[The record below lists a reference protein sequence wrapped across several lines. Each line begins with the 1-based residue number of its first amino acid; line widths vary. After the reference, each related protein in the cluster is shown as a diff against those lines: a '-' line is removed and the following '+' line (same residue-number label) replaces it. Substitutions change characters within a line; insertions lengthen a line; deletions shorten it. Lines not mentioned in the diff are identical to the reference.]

1 MSLDVV
7 TLGPLNVDLL
17 ITGNAPTDLIELTQW
32 MEPTQVNL
40 TAAGSNGYATLALA
54 KLGLKTGV
62 VATLADDAFGDMIFQ
77 AISRAGVEVSHVRRQ
92 AQSLS
97 GIAIYMLLFG
107 SKKRPLTYRL
117 PTHHPWPPH
126 LSQADRDYLLS
137 GRHIHCGGYLHF
149 PEMWNDDLAEV
160 FRLAHERGLSTSL
173 DPQSLLHPYEG
184 SWLEPIRAALGY
196 TDLLLLDARE
206 ARRITEIDDLPA
218 AAAAL
223 KNSGARI
230 VAIKDGAADT
240 LICTADR
247 MFRQPAI
254 DVPEPEIVETV
265 GAGDTFDAG
274 LIAAYLAGWPLE
286 RCAKFAALAAASS
299 MRGSGGVAGLA
310 SWEELER
317 ALEVE

>member
-17 ITGNAPTDLIELTQW
+17 ITGNAPTDLIDLTQW
-32 MEPTQVNL
+32 MGPSQVNL

-62 VATLADDAFGDMIFQ
+62 VATLADDVFGDMIFR
-77 AISRAGVEVSHVRRQ
+77 AISQAGVEVSHVRRQ
-92 AQSLS
+92 ADTLS
-97 GIAIYMLLFG
+97 GIGIYLLLFG

-117 PTHHPWPPH
+117 PTHHPWPLR

-173 DPQSLLHPYEG
+173 DPQGLLHPYEG
-184 SWLEPIRAALGY
+184 SWLGPIRAALGN

-230 VAIKDGAADT
+230 VAIKDGAAGT

-247 MFRQPAI
+247 TFRQPAVI
-254 DVPEPEIVETV
+254 VPDDEIVETV
-265 GAGDTFDAG
+265 GAGDTFDAA
-274 LIAAYLAGWPLE
+274 LIAAFLAGWPIE
-286 RCAKFAALAAASS
+286 RCARFAALASATSV
-299 MRGSGGVAGLA
+299 RGAGAVTSLS

-317 ALEVE
+317 ALEAE

>member
-17 ITGNAPTDLIELTQW
+17 ISGHAPTNLIDLTQW
-32 MEPTQVNL
+32 VGPSQVNL
-40 TAAGSNGYATLALA
+40 TVAGANGYTTLALA
-54 KLGLKTGV
+54 KLGLKTGA

-77 AISRAGVEVSHVRRQ
+77 AVTRAGVEVSQVRRQ
-92 AQSLS
+92 PQSLS

-117 PTHHPWPPH
+117 PTHHPWPQC

-160 FRLAHERGLSTSL
+160 FRLARERGLSTSL
-173 DPQSLLHPYEG
+173 DPQSLLYPYAG
-184 SWLEPIRAALGY
+184 SWSEPLREALRY
-196 TDLLLLDARE
+196 TDLLLLDAYE

-230 VAIKDGAADT
+230 VAIKDGAAGT
-240 LICTADR
+240 WICMADR
-247 MFRQPAI
+247 TFHQPAI
-254 DVPEPEIVETV
+254 DVPEAEIVETV

-274 LIAAYLAGWPLE
+274 FIAAYLAGWPIE
-286 RCAKFAALAAASS
+286 RCAKLAALAAASS

-317 ALEVE
+317 ALDAE

>member
-17 ITGNAPTDLIELTQW
+17 ITGNAPTNLVDLTQW
-32 MEPTQVNL
+32 MGPSQVNL
-40 TAAGSNGYATLALA
+40 TVAGSNGYTTLALA

-62 VATLADDAFGDMIFQ
+62 VTILADDAFGDMIFQ
-77 AISRAGVEVSHVRRQ
+77 AVSRAGVEVSLVQRQ

-97 GIAIYMLLFG
+97 GIGLYLLLFG

-117 PTHHPWPPH
+117 PTHFPWPQR
-126 LSQADRDYLLS
+126 LSQADRDYLIS

-160 FRLAHERGLSTSL
+160 LRLARERGLSTSL
-173 DPQSLLHPYEG
+173 DPQSLLQPYDG
-184 SWLEPIRAALGY
+184 SWLEPIREALRY
-196 TDLLLLDARE
+196 TDLLLLDAHE
-206 ARRITEIDDLPA
+206 ARCMTQMDDLPA
-218 AAAAL
+218 AAVAL
-223 KNSGARI
+223 KECGPRL
-230 VAIKDGAADT
+230 VAIKDGASGT
-240 LICTADR
+240 LICAADR
-247 MFRQPAI
+247 VFREPAI
-254 DVPEPEIVETV
+254 DVPENEIVETV

-274 LIAAYLAGWPLE
+274 LIAAYLTGWSIE

-299 MRGSGGVAGLA
+299 MRGSGGVESLA

-317 ALEVE
+317 ALDAK

>member
-1 MSLDVV
+1 MMLDVV

-17 ITGNAPTDLIELTQW
+17 ITGNAPTDLIDLTQW
-32 MEPTQVNL
+32 MGPSQVNL

-54 KLGLKTGV
+54 KLGLKTGA
-62 VATLADDAFGDMIFQ
+62 VATLADDVFGDMIFQ

-92 AQSLS
+92 ADTLS
-97 GIAIYMLLFG
+97 GMGIYLLLFG

-117 PTHHPWPPH
+117 PTHRPWPLR

-173 DPQSLLHPYEG
+173 DPQGLLHPYEG
-184 SWLEPIRAALGY
+184 SWLEPIRAALQY
-196 TDLLLLDARE
+196 TDLLLLDAHE
-206 ARRITEIDDLPA
+206 ARCITQIDDLPA
-218 AAAAL
+218 AAEAL
-223 KNSGARI
+223 KNSGPRI
-230 VAIKDGAADT
+230 VAIKDGAAGT
-240 LICTADR
+240 LICMAGRT
-247 MFRQPAI
+247 FRQPAVI
-254 DVPEPEIVETV
+254 VPDDEIVETV

-274 LIAAYLAGWPLE
+274 LIAAYLVGWPIE
-286 RCAKFAALAAASS
+286 RCARFAALAAASS
-299 MRGSGGVAGLA
+299 MCGSGGVDGLA

-317 ALEVE
+317 ALEAE